1 MKTIKPISF
10 IYCALLILLIPD
22 SANAVNDEGSY
33 YDYPLQQYY
42 YAINS
47 SSFGRA
53 SFYEASGISSINEV
67 DPNDFRN
74 QMKTHKKSNAFYKV
88 TLSRGVFFDSQL
100 FSSYISGNSVTPENL
115 TIQLMDSSGNV
126 SAAWELGNAYMV
138 SYNISAGTQ
147 NDGITVNSVTL
158 AYSWMQRNF

>member
-1 MKTIKPISF
+1 
-10 IYCALLILLIPD
+10 
-22 SANAVNDEGSY
+22 
-33 YDYPLQQYY
+33 
-42 YAINS
+42 
-47 SSFGRA
+47 
-53 SFYEASGISSINEV
+53 
-67 DPNDFRN
+67 
-74 QMKTHKKSNAFYKV
+74 MKTHKKSNAFYKV

-158 AYSWMQRNF
+158 AYGWMQRNF